1 MSVPQESAD
10 SLKLDAYIKQVIE
23 TDFPMLQVAKV
34 VDRGLTDGNL
44 VGIIQDNEAR
54 VYSFYIEQADPKP
67 VLRRV

>member
-54 VYSFYIEQADPKP
+54 VYSFYIEPADPKP